1 MTKKE
6 LKEEIFLALHNKRML
21 YKQPKPYQ
29 VNITD
34 RYIAEV
40 NSMTMIINITYWSL
54 QILSYE
60 IGNTLPK
67 YTLEDIYNELKTKG

>member
-21 YKQPKPYQ
+21 YKQPKPSEE
-29 VNITD
+29 NITD

-40 NSMTMIINITYWSL
+40 ENITMIINITYWSL

-67 YTLEDIYNELKTKG
+67 YTLEDIHNELKTRE

>member
-6 LKEEIFLALHNKRML
+6 LKEEIFLTLHNKRML
-21 YKQPKPYQ
+21 YKKPKPDEN
-29 VNITD
+29 NITD

-40 NSMTMIINITYWSL
+40 NSITIIINITYWSL